1 MQQQIRL
8 AFEDCDKGNEAAVT
22 RRIAVVHNLLGMNTK
37 LTLTVFF
44 AAGILA
50 ASLAYAKATPPPPDN
65 HHGMM
70 QHGDM
75 SSMMA
80 ARTRMM
86 DACAAMMQAKVTTP
100 NEEKVPDT
108 TP

>member
-1 MQQQIRL
+1 
-8 AFEDCDKGNEAAVT
+8 
-22 RRIAVVHNLLGMNTK
+22 MNTK
-37 LTLTVFF
+37 LTLTGFI

-50 ASLAYAKATPPPPDN
+50 VPLAYAKATPPPPDN
-65 HHGMM
+65 HHGVM

-75 SSMMA
+75 SSIMA

-86 DACAAMMQAKVTTP
+86 DACTAMMQAKATTP
-100 NEEKVPDT
+100 PNDEKVPGT